1 MRRSNT
7 AIAFSKEIHNY
18 FWQSYDEDDGD
29 DDACD
34 AATAPIVAPP
44 KPAPAAALP
53 PPETPSGSSIAEM
66 SAPRSNRRSN
76 HSQVVLPSSIP
87 GVVPAA
93 RGAEKIRK
101 IDNPTP
107 HPARQPSVVDR
118 PLDSTDRPS
127 PAAARPP
134 VDSATTRHRSD
145 PYHMVRANERVAPD
159 QSTLDSIADYT
170 EDWRPYRVNLLK
182 NQRWWEW
189 GHGIIDLRA
198 LYRTKSNAIAGT
210 QLNVAFDACRS
221 VLRRHACEF
230 KVGMART
237 LGGRWEL
244 YQSSSDT
251 WTPTHLHI
259 VMHVRGRD
267 AVGFAEAG
275 LIGMLYEC
283 GDFDD
288 HLNVNHRNHDRGG
301 SGPRHEHELDDWFYV
316 YLATMSVS

>member
-53 PPETPSGSSIAEM
+53 PPETPSGSSKAAM
-66 SAPRSNRRSN
+66 SAPRSNRRSD
-76 HSQVVLPSSIP
+76 HSQVVLPSSIH

-93 RGAEKIRK
+93 RGAEMTRK
-101 IDNPTP
+101 IDNPAP
-107 HPARQPSVVDR
+107 HPAPQPSVVDR

-127 PAAARPP
+127 PTAARPP

-288 HLNVNHRNHDRGG
+288 HLNVNHRNNDRGG

>member
-1 MRRSNT
+1 MRRSKT
-7 AIAFSKEIHNY
+7 SIAFSKELHNY

-29 DDACD
+29 DDAGD
-34 AATAPIVAPP
+34 AATATTVAPP

-53 PPETPSGSSIAEM
+53 PPETPSGSSKAAM
-66 SAPRSNRRSN
+66 SAPPSNRRSD
-76 HSQVVLPSSIP
+76 HSQVVLPSSIH
-87 GVVPAA
+87 GA
-93 RGAEKIRK
+93 RGAEMTRK
-101 IDNPTP
+101 IDS
-107 HPARQPSVVDR
+107 PAPRPAPQPSVVDR

-198 LYRTKSNAIAGT
+198 LYRTKSNAIAGA
-210 QLNVAFDACRS
+210 QLNVAFEACRS

-230 KVGMART
+230 KVGMARR
-237 LGGRWEL
+237 LGARWEL
-244 YQSSSDT
+244 YRSSSET
-251 WTPTHLHI
+251 WTPTHLFI
-259 VMHVRGRD
+259 GAACPWVDCIASCMWRVRRLSKYKLPQ
-267 AVGFAEAG
+267 E
-275 LIGMLYEC
+275 
-283 GDFDD
+283 
-288 HLNVNHRNHDRGG
+288 
-301 SGPRHEHELDDWFYV
+301 
-316 YLATMSVS
+316 